1 MSAANERVRECWERA
16 CALAGLKGAGRGSIG
31 AQVDAALEVLTG
43 AELVA
48 ARALFGEAWRLVA
61 QHGDAE
67 GAAEH
72 LRLGAAIC
80 EQRGRVL
87 GALKAAQ
94 AVEDAFWPVDLDGCG
109 RSDRSANAVDAG
121 VRCAQLR
128 DAVQAMVD
136 NGFGPEESKIA
147 DPAALDSPSWIVR
160 RDDRA
165 DGGAR

>member
-1 MSAANERVRECWERA
+1 MSAANEFVWECWDWVCE
-16 CALAGLKGAGRGSIG
+16 LAGFKGAGRGSIG
-31 AQVDAALEVLTG
+31 AQVDAALAPLTG
-43 AELVA
+43 AERA
-48 ARALFGEAWRLVA
+48 AAEACFNEAWRLVA

-94 AVEDAFWPVDLDGCG
+94 AVEDALWPGSEG
-109 RSDRSANAVDAG
+109 IAQASG
-121 VRCAQLR
+121 VALLHCNVEARYATVR
-128 DAVQAMVD
+128 AMVD

>member
-16 CALAGLKGAGRGSIG
+16 CALAGFKGARGGIG
-31 AQVDAALEVLTG
+31 AQVDAALEVLIG

-94 AVEDAFWPVDLDGCG
+94 AVEDALWPGSEG
-109 RSDRSANAVDAG
+109 IAQASG
-121 VRCAQLR
+121 VALLHCNVEARYATVR
-128 DAVQAMVD
+128 AMVD
-136 NGFGPEESKIA
+136 NGFGPQDAPKCCEGIA
-147 DPAALDSPSWIVR
+147 YCREHNP
-160 RDDRA
+160 
-165 DGGAR
+165 GGRIA